1 MVSSA
6 GAFITTLSASS
17 RCSKCIGAFADIFNL
32 NIQTAQIYRFK
43 SSLAS
48 HYKPLYEEVLAATLR
63 DNVLH
68 IDETPVKLR
77 KTIGY
82 VWVLSSATEVYYL
95 FRDSREGTFLQ
106 DLLGTYQGVLVSDF
120 FTAYD
125 SLKCRQQKCLIHLMR
140 DINDDLR
147 RNPYDDELRS
157 VAAPFARLLKDIV
170 LTIDRYGLRKRHL
183 HKHVK
188 TAERFCSNIAR
199 SHFASDCALKYQTRF
214 KKYGDRL
221 FTFLQYDAVPWN
233 NNNAEHAI
241 HYFAK
246 LRRFADG
253 TFTQAS
259 LEELL
264 IILSVLQTC
273 EYNRVNPLKFLLS
286 GKNQLRWIRG

>member
-125 SLKCRQQKCLIHLMR
+125 SLKCRQQKCFIHLMR

-214 KKYGDRL
+214 KKYDDRL
-221 FTFLQYDAVPWN
+221 FTFLQYDAVP
-233 NNNAEHAI
+233 
-241 HYFAK
+241 
-246 LRRFADG
+246 
-253 TFTQAS
+253 
-259 LEELL
+259 
-264 IILSVLQTC
+264 
-273 EYNRVNPLKFLLS
+273 
-286 GKNQLRWIRG
+286 